1 MATLTGDSTENC
13 AVSPEV
19 TDPPNTEEL
28 SGRRARRSEAAVDFS
43 ALIAYVSRIPDE
55 LEQSWAAALDRDGL
69 AALEERLLSDW
80 QAVVAVIQM
89 GGNTS
94 DAELSELG
102 LDSTVPEDPLPL
114 EAVANLVRNPD
125 LQERRRQ
132 LQQAQLCAFELT
144 ITAVQWAR
152 RVEPRPPDR
161 ITGEAAASWFESGAF
176 ALIRSRARLLVCIT
190 DILEQVETELVR
202 AAHGDSPQQERA
214 LEVPRL
220 LQHRQLAA
228 GALAHGDV
236 EASLLHSAIT
246 VRRLV
251 AEIAGI
257 DASDVVGPLATWLGG
272 STLDARIVAQLDAFE
287 RDITTG
293 LVDDLGSAFLV
304 ARAMLTVIDRLI
316 AAPPVHE
323 IEQHLA
329 TPRAETQ

>member
-1 MATLTGDSTENC
+1 M
-13 AVSPEV
+13 
-19 TDPPNTEEL
+19 TDPPDTEEPG
-28 SGRRARRSEAAVDFS
+28 GRRARRSEAAVDLS

-69 AALEERLLSDW
+69 AALEARLLGDW

-94 DAELSELG
+94 DTELGELG

-114 EAVANLVRNPD
+114 EAVAELVRNPD

-132 LQQAQLCAFELT
+132 LQQAQLHAFELT

-152 RVEPRPPDR
+152 RVEPRLPDR

-176 ALIRSRARLLVCIT
+176 ALIRSRAQLLVRIT

-202 AAHGDSPQQERA
+202 VAHGDNPQTERA
-214 LEVPRL
+214 LEVPRF
-220 LQHRQLAA
+220 LQHRRLAA
-228 GALAHGDV
+228 EALAHGDV
-236 EASLLHSAIT
+236 EASLLHSAVT

-251 AEIAGI
+251 AEIAAVEAG
-257 DASDVVGPLATWLGG
+257 DVVGPLALWLGG
-272 STLDARIVAQLDAFE
+272 STLDALIVAQLDAFE
-287 RDITTG
+287 RDLANG
-293 LVDDLGSAFLV
+293 LVDDLGAAFLV
-304 ARAMLTVIDRLI
+304 ACAMLTVIDRLI

-329 TPRAETQ
+329 TSRAENR

>member
-1 MATLTGDSTENC
+1 
-13 AVSPEV
+13 V
-19 TDPPNTEEL
+19 TDPPDTEEPG
-28 SGRRARRSEAAVDFS
+28 GRRARRSEVAVDLS
-43 ALIAYVSRIPDE
+43 ALIGYVSRIPDE
-55 LEQSWAAALDRDGL
+55 LEQSWAAALDREGL
-69 AALEERLLSDW
+69 AALAERLLSDW

-94 DAELSELG
+94 DIELGELG

-114 EAVANLVRNPD
+114 EAVTELIRDPD

-132 LQQAQLCAFELT
+132 LQQAQLNAFELT

-176 ALIRSRARLLVCIT
+176 ALIRSRAQLLVRIT

-202 AAHGDSPQQERA
+202 VAHGDNPQPERA
-214 LEVPRL
+214 LEVPRF
-220 LQHRQLAA
+220 LQHRRLAA
-228 GALAHGDV
+228 EALAHGDV

-251 AEIAGI
+251 AEIAAVE
-257 DASDVVGPLATWLGG
+257 ASDVVGPLAPWLGG
-272 STLDARIVAQLDAFE
+272 STLDALIVAQLDAFD
-287 RDITTG
+287 RDLANG
-293 LVDDLGSAFLV
+293 LVDDLGAAFLV

-329 TPRAETQ
+329 ASRAETR